1 MNGIMN
7 IVEDLEDSNI
17 SLKGITETIENGTKK
32 QKDF

>member
-7 IVEDLEDSNI
+7 IVQDLEDSNI
-17 SLKGITETIENGTKK
+17 SLKGITETIVNGTKK